1 MIIGALIALLF
12 LGGSGASLMTGSLE
26 RLDEQLK
33 AVVADQATLEKA
45 LAVSDNIAKVD
56 KEWATKDAEQEEALG
71 KMMADYESDPRQM
84 TALLKQI
91 QLDRGDF
98 EDALIAARSELKEIL
113 SREEWAE
120 VFSRES
126 E

>member
-26 RLDEQLK
+26 RLDEQLQT
-33 AVVADQATLEKA
+33 VVSDQATLEQA
-45 LAVSDNIAKVD
+45 MAVSDSIAEVD
-56 KEWATKDAEQEEALG
+56 KEWAKKDAEQEEALG
-71 KMMADYESDPRQM
+71 KLMGDYESSPREM
-84 TALLKQI
+84 TALLRQI
-91 QLDRGDF
+91 QLDRSDY
-98 EDALIAARSELKEIL
+98 EDALIAARAELKEIL

-120 VFSRES
+120 VFTRNS